1 MPYPKELMMTNKPGA
16 QPGNQNAKKV
26 TTSEMFA
33 CRLPDTVKD
42 KIKNKAKELGIS
54 QAAYI
59 TLLVEAD
66 CKTKKGNSSPNPGL
80 TRYKKGAAFEP
91 SLEQS

>member
-1 MPYPKELMMTNKPGA
+1 MKELTTKKQGA

-26 TTSEMFA
+26 TTSSMFA

-42 KIKNKAKELGIS
+42 KIKDKAKALGIS

-59 TLLVEAD
+59 ALLVEAD
-66 CKTKKGNSSPNPGL
+66 
-80 TRYKKGAAFEP
+80 
-91 SLEQS
+91 QQ